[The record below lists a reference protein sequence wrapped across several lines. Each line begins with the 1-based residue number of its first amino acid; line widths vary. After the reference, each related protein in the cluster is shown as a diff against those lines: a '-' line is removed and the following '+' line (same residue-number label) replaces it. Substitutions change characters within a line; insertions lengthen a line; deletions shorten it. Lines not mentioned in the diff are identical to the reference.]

1 MQVDAKRRQTF
12 TGSKFPADS
21 PNFVEL
27 PGSAVKDK
35 NDNGKKNS
43 SKLYIFETRLSPE
56 AIGTKG
62 EHSKESVST
71 ALLTLP
77 RPHRNF

>member
-1 MQVDAKRRQTF
+1 MQVDAKKRQTF

-43 SKLYIFETRLSPE
+43 SKLYIFQTRLSPE
-56 AIGTKG
+56 
-62 EHSKESVST
+62 EVLWEST
-71 ALLTLP
+71 ATRASRPRYLP
-77 RPHRNF
+77 PHSNF